1 MKFLFAIV
9 LSVLVAVVMC
19 EKNNTETEADKWTAY
34 KAHHEKQYDGVEDAK
49 RFEIYQR
56 SVAEVEAHNKK
67 HAEGLETYTKALN
80 QFSDWTPEESAAFQG
95 VIQP

>member
-19 EKNNTETEADKWTAY
+19 ETEADKWTAY
-34 KAHHEKQYDGVEDAK
+34 KAHHEKQYDGAEDAK

-56 SVAEVEAHNKK
+56 NVAEVEAHNKK
-67 HAEGLETYTKALN
+67 HAEGLVTYTQVLN
-80 QFSDWTPEESAAFQG
+80 QFSDWTPEESAAFHG
-95 VIQP
+95 VIKP